1 MQIAFHRSVAAL
13 AAAAFALLLG
23 VAATTAHAE
32 EKIKTERANGRIVK
46 YDAAASTLTL
56 KDKGKDIVFHVT
68 AEGSVLVRTT
78 VTMNAKPAKLDEIK
92 EGMYAVV
99 YYKQDPADPNKKLA
113 RKIDI
118 PHFSE
123 GMEPE
128 EGE

>member
-23 VAATTAHAE
+23 AAATTAHAE
-32 EKIKTERANGRIVK
+32 DKIKTERANGRIVK

-56 KDKGKDIVFHVT
+56 RDKGKDIVFHVT

-78 VTMNAKPAKLDEIK
+78 VTMNAKPAKLDELK
-92 EGMYAVV
+92 EGMIAIV
-99 YYKQDPADPNKKLA
+99 YYKADPADPNKKLA

-118 PHFSE
+118 PHIPE

-128 EGE
+128 DE